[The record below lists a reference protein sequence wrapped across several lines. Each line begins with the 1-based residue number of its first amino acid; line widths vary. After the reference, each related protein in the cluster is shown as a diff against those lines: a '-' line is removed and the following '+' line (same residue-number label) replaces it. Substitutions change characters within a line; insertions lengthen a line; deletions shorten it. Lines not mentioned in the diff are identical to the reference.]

1 MNGSRPAFILNDAHR
16 GVLNYADIVQ
26 EQCAFRMSGITGIMA
41 GILLLGEKYKRNNGR
56 TDDKILQNCF
66 IQFRVK
72 RAWPT
77 LKKREREREREREG
91 EEKNDIPSRAPRLV
105 YRYHVETIYINGKLI
120 KLHVLHALLL
130 IIELVQ
136 RVADI
141 TACYY
146 LCMQHSIFD
155 NEKQNLQQHVVI

>member
-41 GILLLGEKYKRNNGR
+41 GILLLGEKYKRNNGL

-77 LKKREREREREREG
+77 LKKREREREREGGRG
-91 EEKNDIPSRAPRLV
+91 KKRHSMASAKARVPISRGND
-105 YRYHVETIYINGKLI
+105 
-120 KLHVLHALLL
+120 LH
-130 IIELVQ
+130 
-136 RVADI
+136 
-141 TACYY
+141 
-146 LCMQHSIFD
+146 
-155 NEKQNLQQHVVI
+155 